1 MYFMAIHHEIS
12 KSRHQKNILYF
23 GHCPNCVGGGGGE
36 GLLAQIDFETYLKM
50 IMMLASKE
58 SERQKTKFEK

>member
-1 MYFMAIHHEIS
+1 MWGGAKIDLTHIVFAAG
-12 KSRHQKNILYF
+12 KNVKML
-23 GHCPNCVGGGGGE
+23 PKLRGGG